1 MEEKPVE
8 TKPDVKLRKRKLNME
23 EYPEFLAKRH
33 KDFKE
38 YRYYIGIDSDKQIF
52 WVKLWLFSYPSVLTN
67 VLGARKMF
75 WSRNKKNDLLLS
87 LPI

>member
-8 TKPDVKLRKRKLNME
+8 TKPDVRLRKRKLNME

-38 YRYYIGIDSDKQIF
+38 YRYYIGIDSDKINFQ
-52 WVKLWLFSYPSVLTN
+52 
-67 VLGARKMF
+67 
-75 WSRNKKNDLLLS
+75 
-87 LPI
+87 